1 MVDGKAQIFL
11 SYCWADDKIA
21 DEIYAKLAMLPE
33 VNIHR
38 DKIDIGKWKSIKA
51 YMQSISNMD
60 FTILL
65 ISDSYLKSSN
75 CMYEVLEVMRDRNYS
90 NRIFPAVIFSGIYNP
105 IMRAKYV
112 KYWQDQYQDLKEELN
127 GIEPTNLSML
137 SEDLKRY
144 QDIAA
149 NIVKFLDTVSD
160 MNNPELPKIAEVI
173 KTKIV
178 EAGYGKETN
187 VARQNTP
194 QQDLFSQ
201 LGINKYQNKEEFTDL
216 DINQFVVQS
225 YQQVIKLFTNL
236 CKQFENE
243 NSGYTI
249 VPENIDS
256 RNNAFQFYKDGMKV
270 TGLKIILEDY
280 FGDLNIAISKNT
292 FSSGHSWN
300 GLYTP
305 VNSNGKLVLK
315 ATMTLWGE
323 KGDLDPSGVVK
334 DIWEQYVAMYLR

>member
-1 MVDGKAQIFL
+1 
-11 SYCWADDKIA
+11 
-21 DEIYAKLAMLPE
+21 
-33 VNIHR
+33 
-38 DKIDIGKWKSIKA
+38 
-51 YMQSISNMD
+51 
-60 FTILL
+60 
-65 ISDSYLKSSN
+65 
-75 CMYEVLEVMRDRNYS
+75 
-90 NRIFPAVIFSGIYNP
+90 
-105 IMRAKYV
+105 MRAKYV

-300 GLYTP
+300 GLYAP